1 MKGGRGG
8 EGKGKDGKGERG
20 GTENSEEWKVH
31 ITLSNLLQKLISD
44 SGKQQSLPYHNYW
57 KFE

>member
-1 MKGGRGG
+1 MGG

-20 GTENSEEWKVH
+20 GTENNEEWKVH
-31 ITLSNLLQKLISD
+31 TTLSNLLQKLISG